1 MITYLKRIFGKKT
14 LTAVAVSTITTFSYA
29 SPYDEY
35 KDTTLVVNFPAHPH
49 YNAVMKVLPEFTK
62 ETGIKVEVDQLQY
75 LRMREKQTL
84 ELTKRKGD
92 YDLIAYVVFSKAD
105 YVYADQLENLA
116 RYFMNPSLSDP
127 NFDAEDLVDGYVS
140 NIGVAGGKKGY
151 LKGPTGS
158 LFGLPFGAELNF
170 VDDGTL
176 TTAMKGRK
184 PV

>member
-1 MITYLKRIFGKKT
+1 MEHKLNSLALRRQNDYVSKKDFWKKT

-84 ELTKRKGD
+84 ELTKE
-92 YDLIAYVVFSKAD
+92 KAITILSRTLFF
-105 YVYADQLENLA
+105 QKRIMFMLTNL
-116 RYFMNPSLSDP
+116 
-127 NFDAEDLVDGYVS
+127 
-140 NIGVAGGKKGY
+140 K
-151 LKGPTGS
+151 T
-158 LFGLPFGAELNF
+158 
-170 VDDGTL
+170 
-176 TTAMKGRK
+176 
-184 PV
+184 